1 MLQDS
6 EIESIDSEVF
16 EDAIMENMGNCRQEE
31 DRLVIKDP
39 AEELVEEARDI
50 IKSGSEIEEDCESIE
65 ITDDESESEEDANS
79 SDLNFIVDD
88 NTDLDMDDDYK
99 ENEFMSTSESES
111 ETDENYSSA
120 GILLVSQVPTPD
132 LISPQEKKS
141 FSNSREDSSVSQDEY
156 LDDIFSNMKMEKEN
170 VTCFIFTDVHFSG
183 KYPIEEN
190 NFIEACTKAAIE
202 AKPDFIVDMGD
213 LLHYHNRCD
222 VKPFNRVLDLLTNM
236 AKIAPVYKII
246 GNHELLDQS
255 EFQSEDHFFN
265 PYKFIPGITVID
277 KAQVI
282 TINNFDFFFTPFV
295 PKGKLLD
302 ALNSIE
308 GVAWD
313 TCIAGFGHQ
322 EIKGASQGGFI
333 SEDGDEWS
341 KEYPPFI
348 TGHFHEEQHLKD
360 IGVNYPGSSRQTS
373 FGETHKKY
381 AWKVT
386 FDELSPDYNVDKI
399 DLKLRTKR
407 TFNIDIEDI
416 NNFDLKKAESQDIR
430 LKVKGTREQLRVF
443 GQSTKHKEVKKA
455 GVKIMNIPIIE
466 TFSKGENS
474 CQNYSTILKNK
485 VSESSDIEVQKQYKQ
500 LVNV

>member
-1 MLQDS
+1 MSQDS
-6 EIESIDSEVF
+6 EFESSDSEVF
-16 EDAIMENMGNCRQEE
+16 EDEIMENMGNYKQGEYE
-31 DRLVIKDP
+31 LIIKDP

-50 IKSGSEIEEDCESIE
+50 IESGSEMEGGCENIEM
-65 ITDDESESEEDANS
+65 TDDESESEEEANS
-79 SDLNFIVDD
+79 SDADFIVDD
-88 NTDLDMDDDYK
+88 NIDLDADEDYK
-99 ENEFMSTSESES
+99 ENDFMSTSESES
-111 ETDENYSSA
+111 EADENYSSA
-120 GILLVSQVPTPD
+120 GILLVSNPPVQV
-132 LISPQEKKS
+132 SPQEKKS
-141 FSNSREDSSVSQDEY
+141 FSNSREDSSFSQEDD
-156 LDDIFSNMKMEKEN
+156 LDNIFSNMKVEKEN

-190 NFIEACTKAAIE
+190 NFIEACTKAAID

-213 LLHYHNRCD
+213 LLHYHGRCD

-265 PYKFIPGITVID
+265 PYKFIPGITIID
-277 KAQVI
+277 RAQVI
-282 TINNFDFFFTPFV
+282 TIKNFDFFFTPYV
-295 PKGKLLD
+295 PKGKLID

-313 TCIAGFGHQ
+313 ICTAGFGHQ
-322 EIKGASQGGFI
+322 EIKGASQFGYV
-333 SEDGDEWS
+333 SEDGDEWN
-341 KEYPPFI
+341 KDYPPFI
-348 TGHFHEEQHLKD
+348 SGHFHEEQHLKD

-386 FDELSPDYNVDKI
+386 FDEISPDYTVDKI
-399 DLKLRTKR
+399 DLKLRSKR
-407 TFNIDIEDI
+407 TFNIDVKDI
-416 NNFDLKKAESQDIR
+416 NNFDLKEAENQDIR

-443 GQSTKHKEVKKA
+443 GQSTKHREVKKA

-466 TFSKGENS
+466 AFSRGENS
-474 CQNYSTILKNK
+474 CQNYNIILKNK
-485 VSESSDIEVQKQYKQ
+485 VFELSDIEVQKQYKQ
-500 LVNV
+500 LVNI